1 MEGSA
6 MNNPTEPVTT
16 AAPPRQTRFNRMTLI
31 AFLAGATLAGGAAAL
46 AGAPGLNHGHH
57 GMTMHG
63 THSEADARAHVDHVL
78 KHFYA
83 EVDATD
89 AQKAQIGP
97 LVKQAVND
105 LLPLH
110 KQLQAAH
117 AQAIEGLTQPN
128 VDRAALESARE
139 THMQLADQASR
150 RLVQLFAD
158 VSEVLTPVQRTALAE
173 HLKHLHG
180 MAGA

>member
-1 MEGSA
+1 
-6 MNNPTEPVTT
+6 MNNATEPVTT

-46 AGAPGLNHGHH
+46 AGGPGLNHGHP
-57 GMTMHG
+57 GMMMHG
-63 THSEADARAHVDHVL
+63 APSEADVRAHVDHML
-78 KHFYA
+78 KHFYV

-89 AQKAQIGP
+89 GQKAQIDP
-97 LVKQAVND
+97 LVKQALND

-117 AQAIEGLTQPN
+117 ALAIEGLTKPN

-150 RLVQLFAD
+150 RLVQLFTD
-158 VSEVLTPVQRTALAE
+158 VSEVLTPAQRTALAE
-173 HLKHLHG
+173 HLKHLQG
-180 MAGA
+180 MPGA